1 VDIENSI
8 PSDQPMT
15 QTMYYV
21 IGKNN
26 LQFGLLYSEKL
37 CGLMNEKNDRNVGWA
52 HEDVDYKI
60 APMI

>member
-1 VDIENSI
+1 MF
-8 PSDQPMT
+8 QPMT